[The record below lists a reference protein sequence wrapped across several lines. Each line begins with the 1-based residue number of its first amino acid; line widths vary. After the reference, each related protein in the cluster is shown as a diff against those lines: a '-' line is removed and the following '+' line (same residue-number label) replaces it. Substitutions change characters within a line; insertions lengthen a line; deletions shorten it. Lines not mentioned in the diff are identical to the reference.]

1 MMIQKWFLAALIT
14 VSGISGAAL
23 NNVVFAG
30 SDCAT
35 VAEKIKKSDAATR
48 KFQERPNTRG
58 PSQGF

>member
-1 MMIQKWFLAALIT
+1 MMIQKWCLAVLIT

-23 NNVVFAG
+23 NNVASAG
-30 SDCAT
+30 GDCAT
-35 VAEKIKKSDAATR
+35 VAEKIKQSDAATG